1 MGSAPLVARHLVTDR
16 GVGRLLLVSRHGPA
30 AAGAAEL
37 AAELTGHGAHVDI
50 VAADVADP
58 KAVAVVLD
66 AIPAE
71 HPLTAVVHTAGVLD
85 DGMFESMT
93 PEQLTTV
100 FGPKVDAAFHLHEA
114 TKDLDLAAFVLYSSI
129 AGVLGGPGQANY
141 AAANAYLDA
150 LARRRHR
157 AGLPATAV
165 AWGAWRSTR
174 GMTAGLAEQDW
185 ARIRREGMLPID
197 DEHGMALFDAALTVG
212 QPATVAARLDM
223 SVLSGMDQADLP
235 AMLRGLV
242 RSSRRTAAARS
253 SESAKF
259 TAGLR
264 GLNPAEQERFI
275 VEAIRAQAA
284 AVLGHQS
291 PEAID
296 VERSFQELGFDSLG
310 VMEFRNRVKSAVGV
324 NLGTSVVFDHP
335 TPAALAGY
343 IRQQVAPV
351 DDAPARIKA
360 EVEALARGFAG
371 AELDPDD
378 RRDIATRLR
387 AVLRELGGTPEST
400 AIGDLDVAEDSE
412 LFEFIDQLD

>member
-1 MGSAPLVARHLVTDR
+1 M
-16 GVGRLLLVSRHGPA
+16 
-30 AAGAAEL
+30 
-37 AAELTGHGAHVDI
+37 
-50 VAADVADP
+50 
-58 KAVAVVLD
+58 
-66 AIPAE
+66 
-71 HPLTAVVHTAGVLD
+71 
-85 DGMFESMT
+85 
-93 PEQLTTV
+93 
-100 FGPKVDAAFHLHEA
+100 
-114 TKDLDLAAFVLYSSI
+114 
-129 AGVLGGPGQANY
+129 
-141 AAANAYLDA
+141 
-150 LARRRHR
+150 
-157 AGLPATAV
+157 
-165 AWGAWRSTR
+165 
-174 GMTAGLAEQDW
+174 
-185 ARIRREGMLPID
+185 
-197 DEHGMALFDAALTVG
+197 
-212 QPATVAARLDM
+212 
-223 SVLSGMDQADLP
+223 
-235 AMLRGLV
+235 
-242 RSSRRTAAARS
+242 
-253 SESAKF
+253 
-259 TAGLR
+259 
-264 GLNPAEQERFI
+264 NPAEQERFI

-360 EVEALARGFAG
+360 EVESLARGFAG